1 LLDLF
6 ECLGN
11 FLKRLEIYTR
21 IPPTPIMIDMI
32 VKVMVEL
39 LSVLALATQQIEQG
53 RFSESVVTY
62 IACDPMYHREVREEV
77 DGGERDRGGSWEIGS
92 IDPGRGPDDCGTDL
106 GCGPWSCG

>member
-1 LLDLF
+1 
-6 ECLGN
+6 
-11 FLKRLEIYTR
+11 
-21 IPPTPIMIDMI
+21 MI
-32 VKVMVEL
+32 VKIMVEL

-62 IACDPMYHREVREEV
+62 SIACGSLYHREVREEA
-77 DGGERDRGGSWEIGS
+77 DGGERDRGSSREIGS